1 MRSVTRAQRKALQAV
16 AWLGFLG
23 LFAWFY
29 RQALWTY
36 FSQDDFPLLI
46 TSKPGDIPILN
57 FFKAGGP
64 SAYRPVTQH
73 FYFYFNQLLFGFDP
87 VGHHLANMAVHLINA
102 LLVGMLAQRWVA
114 AWTFLPAAFA
124 YAFHPV
130 HFFEV
135 YWISAITQSGYLFFL
150 LSTLL
155 CFSLYRSRAK
165 AAFAIAAYVAAV
177 CAFLSKEDSV
187 ALPLI
192 VTLSALL
199 PLATERL
206 SRRRLAVS
214 LIPFWL
220 LLGAFWAF
228 RLWVM
233 GMGLPNEGAY
243 IFSFDLART
252 GDKIWNYSLWL
263 FKGRVWSFALA
274 LAGLCIGVLVWRLGK
289 ERGQERRNFILR
301 ALLLAA
307 MASASIAPS
316 FLIPSTVEYYL
327 SFPSAVLAW
336 MMALLLDRL
345 PAGWLRAIATA
356 LLLSSLFH
364 LGWEGRNFRLSVDD
378 LYVPLPRKAEMCRHW
393 VEKLRLQRPPPEEC
407 DLLFRDVPMPS
418 AWEKEWFIYLPMV
431 AWKRI
436 YPHVAAHTQQDP
448 EPDMPSG
455 QCIRVWSFA
464 DGDAVLM
471 EASGGE

>member
-1 MRSVTRAQRKALQAV
+1 MRSVTRAQRKALTAV
-16 AWLGFLG
+16 ATLGFLG
-23 LFAWFY
+23 LYAWFY
-29 RQALWTY
+29 WQALWTY

-64 SAYRPVTQH
+64 SAYRPLTQH
-73 FYFYFNQLLFGFDP
+73 FYFYFNQILFGLEP
-87 VGHHLANMAVHLINA
+87 VGHHFANLSVHLLNA
-102 LLVGMLAQRWVA
+102 LLVGMLAQRWIA
-114 AWTFLPAAFA
+114 TWTLLPAAFA

-150 LSTLL
+150 LLTLL
-155 CFSLYRSRAK
+155 CFALYRSRAK
-165 AAFAIAAYVAAV
+165 AAFVIAAYVAAA
-177 CAFLSKEDSV
+177 CACLSKEDSV

-214 LIPFWL
+214 LLPFWL
-220 LLGAFWAF
+220 LLAAFWAF
-228 RLWVM
+228 RVWVM

-252 GDKIWNYSLWL
+252 GEKVWTYSLWL
-263 FKGRVWSFALA
+263 LKGRVWSFALA
-274 LAGLCIGVLVWRLGK
+274 LGALCTGVIAWQMQRGRSEEGGK
-289 ERGQERRNFILR
+289 AAFQ

-307 MASASIAPS
+307 MAVASIAPS

-345 PAGWLRAIATA
+345 QAGWLRTVATA

-364 LGWEGRNFRLSVDD
+364 LGWEGRNFRLSVEDV
-378 LYVPLPRKAEMCRHW
+378 YVPVPKKAEMCRRW
-393 VEKLRLQRPPPEEC
+393 VEQLRLQRPPPEQC

-418 AWEKEWFIYLPMV
+418 AWEKDWFIYLPMV
-431 AWKRI
+431 AWKRV
-436 YPHVAAHTQQDP
+436 YSRVAAHTQQDP
-448 EPDMPSG
+448 EPARPQG
-455 QCIRVWSFA
+455 PCLRVWSFA
-464 DGDAVLM
+464 SGDAVLI
-471 EASGGE
+471 EAAGGE